1 MKGRSK
7 MKEVQ
12 DENVWS
18 DLPMSTWQW
27 CSLTV
32 DDEHCSLS
40 LVQHLHHFRV
50 ARDTPT
56 GRERLVHL
64 QELLTM

>member
-1 MKGRSK
+1 MA
-7 MKEVQ
+7 EVQ
-12 DENVWS
+12 DESVWS
-18 DLPMSTWQW
+18 DLPMSTCQG

-50 ARDTPT
+50 TCDTPT

-64 QELLTM
+64 QELLTV